1 MPRSTSDF
9 KALARSRDVKLC
21 GVALAVM
28 LLCCGIDFVALD
40 VSWLRRLELVAL
52 DEEMRIRGAQPAG
65 SAVVIVMIDD
75 ASVAAVGRWPIPR
88 RKLADAIGL
97 LSAAGATT
105 IGIDLLFAER
115 ESVGNDQASADQ
127 ESGGDAALETAI
139 REAGNVVLPFAFR
152 FGGAPSK
159 EETVPTPYTQLRK
172 RADYEPPALTPSG
185 LLMPLPTLGAH
196 ATLGHTVVAYDV
208 DGAPRY
214 DYPALEFD
222 LDYFPSMAVRLVQ
235 SYLHVPWNFVSAE
248 LGGAIDIGPLRVPT
262 DSATRMLVNY
272 RGPPPAFPTYG
283 FAQLLAGAVDPNVFR
298 DRLVLIGSNALGARD
313 TFVSPFTAVMPGVE
327 RLATVV
333 DSMLRGNHLRR
344 PGAMPWYESV
354 AMLVIALALAL
365 AVSRLSLAVAAL
377 CGVAL
382 VAAIAAFAQVSLAR
396 YGVWTA
402 SAIPMLAVVLT
413 FIALSLYRYG
423 LLDRE
428 RRHIRRVFQR
438 YLAPSMVERVVANPR
453 LPELGGELRELTV
466 LFCDLRGFT
475 TLSERLDPATL
486 TRAVNTFLQAATDA
500 ILAHGGTVDKYV
512 DDAVMAFWNA
522 PLDQP
527 DHPTLACRAALD
539 IQRNLAAR
547 NRDAVGGA
555 PRLDAGVGINTGLC
569 TVGNFGSNHRFDYSA
584 VGDPVNVAARLESAT
599 RSYDTP
605 VLLGPATAARI
616 VGFVTRPIG
625 SIALRGR
632 AERLEVY
639 ALLDSDPGASSAIRS
654 DVLYDRDASP
664 SS

>member
-52 DEEMRIRGAQPAG
+52 DEEMRVRGAQPAG

-75 ASVAAVGRWPIPR
+75 ASVAALGRWPIPR
-88 RKLADAIGL
+88 RKLADAVGL

-105 IGIDLLFAER
+105 IGIDLCSPSEK
-115 ESVGNDQASADQ
+115 ASAATRRRPIR
-127 ESGGDAALETAI
+127 SPAATLRLKRRSAKPATWCCPTHFASVVRPR
-139 REAGNVVLPFAFR
+139 REG
-152 FGGAPSK
+152 
-159 EETVPTPYTQLRK
+159 TVPTAYTQLRK
-172 RADYEPPALTPSG
+172 RADYEPPALAPTG
-185 LLMPLPTLGAH
+185 VLMPLPMFGAH

-208 DGAPRY
+208 DGGPRY

-235 SYLHVPWNFVSAE
+235 SYLHVPWNVVSAE

-283 FAQLLAGAVDPNVFR
+283 FAQLLAGTVDPNVFR

-512 DDAVMAFWNA
+512 GDAVMAFWNA

-547 NRDAVGGA
+547 NRNAVSGA

-584 VGDPVNVAARLESAT
+584 IGDPVNVAARLESAT

-605 VLLGPATAARI
+605 ILLGGATAARI

-625 SIALRGR
+625 SISLGGR
-632 AERLEVY
+632 AERLDVY
-639 ALLDSDPGASSAIRS
+639 ALLDSEPGESSAIRS

-664 SS
+664 SG